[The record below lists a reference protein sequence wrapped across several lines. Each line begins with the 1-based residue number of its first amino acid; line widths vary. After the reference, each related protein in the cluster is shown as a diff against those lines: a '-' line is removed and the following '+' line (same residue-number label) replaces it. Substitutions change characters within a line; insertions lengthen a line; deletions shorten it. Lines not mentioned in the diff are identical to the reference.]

1 MINIG
6 VDAVFPKI
14 ISSATEALSPFGYKK
29 SGQILR
35 KVVGDNVAIIEF
47 QKSRDSNSAEI
58 RFTINLAIVCGRLL
72 DPERISLTKAK
83 AMDGHFRIR
92 IGEVL
97 PVNDDLWWN
106 VVADSDGG
114 ALAGEISNAL
124 IKYAV
129 PNLEPYLDSRELL
142 ALWKSG
148 SSPGLT
154 DVQRLRYISEM
165 EAVL

>member
-1 MINIG
+1 MSNSS
-6 VDAVFPKI
+6 VDAVFLGI
-14 ISSATEALSPFGYKK
+14 VSSVTEELSPLGYKK
-29 SGQILR
+29 SGQLLR
-35 KVVGDNVAIIEF
+35 KVVGENAAIIEF
-47 QKSRDSNSAEI
+47 QKSRGSTSVEF

-72 DPERISLTKAK
+72 DPERTSLTKAK

-97 PVNDDLWWN
+97 PGNADLWWN

-114 ALAGEISNAL
+114 ALADEISSAL
-124 IKYAV
+124 IKHAV